1 MVSFQLRQWF
11 AEELGKIATTKD
23 DDESS
28 RLGSVIDNEGGRQ
41 LKTPRSVVR
50 ALESIRFFWPP
61 LREVGAD
68 LADLVWLLLVKDG
81 NPTLYRWIENYCHTS
96 AVLSLGIARVEN
108 AERRKMLKD
117 LLASVDE
124 NHFDD
129 EVYSYYFADQLP
141 GLEVGHGEKADRF
154 KFYQDI
160 AQHVREKSI
169 EKKRLASPD
178 HYRLYFALAAPSHA
192 LPQSEFDS
200 FWNASAKG
208 GEDLTLLL
216 LQSHKQNTTGSLTK
230 TDILLERL
238 RENNVARVDGVK
250 SRNLLRAFSVMM
262 DDAFGLHPFEMGI
275 GDSSSIWN
283 RAKKLVP
290 KLLSKL
296 NLAQRTR
303 VIDEVF
309 RDGRAIGWLSYIFR
323 SETFGQ
329 GKFGSQKK
337 PESEW
342 LFTSEEYDRITKFM
356 LKRYQSMNVDQI
368 LSVPDPVS
376 LLYAWNQGGDENG
389 PKELIGSYVKND
401 DGLVRILESLTSF
414 VNSSDRGRIT
424 VLNRRNIEPFLDFD
438 ETTNRLKGIASNAE
452 VPALASRAKTLEMYL
467 HSASDN

>member
-1 MVSFQLRQWF
+1 MH
-11 AEELGKIATTKD
+11 
-23 DDESS
+23 
-28 RLGSVIDNEGGRQ
+28 
-41 LKTPRSVVR
+41 
-50 ALESIRFFWPP
+50 
-61 LREVGAD
+61 
-68 LADLVWLLLVKDG
+68 
-81 NPTLYRWIENYCHTS
+81 CHRNT
-96 AVLSLGIARVEN
+96 
-108 AERRKMLKD
+108 
-117 LLASVDE
+117 
-124 NHFDD
+124 
-129 EVYSYYFADQLP
+129 
-141 GLEVGHGEKADRF
+141 
-154 KFYQDI
+154 
-160 AQHVREKSI
+160 
-169 EKKRLASPD
+169 
-178 HYRLYFALAAPSHA
+178 
-192 LPQSEFDS
+192 
-200 FWNASAKG
+200 AKG

-250 SRNLLRAFSVMM
+250 SQNLLRAFSVMM

-438 ETTNRLKGIASNAE
+438 ETTNRLKCIASNAE

-467 HSASDN
+467 HSASDY